1 MNTFNVKAPIY
12 WSGIAGALLLS
23 GCSSTTDHFARA
35 EAALSCSKAIDYYGT
50 ALLSAR
56 LKNPPNL
63 KDAAR
68 AIEGIQTRVPSCEEN
83 PESNLR
89 VLGYTFSGLSYTNQ
103 IEKAPALLQLYVDY
117 ALAHPD
123 ARLEFMTEITLAVE
137 EKMPLARDLA
147 QLTIERGIWGNE
159 YMEGVRQIF
168 STYPLLQKMYPAL
181 EALLPKIKIATDHAS
196 QAIQSNNYQCDFDN
210 CGRVSPSS
218 AYDYAQERRLRGQY
232 RRAYAQSLEQ
242 QGLGQSARVRIA
254 YALANQDE
262 ADAVAHERQQ
272 AAYAQQTTSSGTSSQ
287 SRSNGVNAVLMA
299 LGTIGAAADP
309 KNAAAWGALAGA
321 ADTRPSI
328 NYNAANVQPLPI
340 SGDNKKVV
348 PGVNHCVKLTPS
360 PHGAKSLIFRNSCSF
375 PVEVAYCYQSTQ
387 GASQNT
393 IRLWGLRVCGNGTMG
408 VQIDAMKHVS
418 AVYPGNGSAVTFV
431 ACRFNHGA
439 SGSVMSEPIWKG
451 ASLSVA
457 CYEPEK
463 AAPESSR
470 TRGVR

>member
-1 MNTFNVKAPIY
+1 MNTFNFKAPIY
-12 WSGIAGALLLS
+12 WSGMAGVLLLS
-23 GCSSTTDHFARA
+23 GCSSTLTATDYLERA
-35 EAALSCSKAIDYYGT
+35 EAATSCSKAIDYYQT
-50 ALLSAR
+50 ALMRAAVE
-56 LKNPPNL
+56 KPPNL
-63 KDAAR
+63 KDVVRAAQ
-68 AIEGIQTRVPSCEEN
+68 GIQTRMPSCEEN

-89 VLGYTFSGLSYTNQ
+89 ALGFAAITSFQEL
-103 IEKAPALLQLYVDY
+103 EKEPALLQLYRDY

-123 ARLEFMTEITLAVE
+123 ARLNPYSIRQATIIA
-137 EKMPLARDLA
+137 EKEKLPLAQDLA
-147 QLTIERGIWGNE
+147 QLMIERGIWNYVDAVE
-159 YMEGVRQIF
+159 AQEIF
-168 STYPLLQKMYPAL
+168 SGQPLPTL
-181 EALLPKIKIATDHAS
+181 EALLPKIKIATDHAR
-196 QAIQSNNYQCDFDN
+196 QATQSNNYYCEFDN
-210 CGRVSPSS
+210 CRTSS
-218 AYDYAQERRLRGQY
+218 TSAGYDYAQERRLRGQY

-242 QGLGQSARVRIA
+242 QGLGQSTRVRIA

-272 AAYAQQTTSSGTSSQ
+272 AAYAQQTTSPGTSSQ
-287 SRSNGVNAVLMA
+287 SRSNGVNAALMA
-299 LGTIGAAADP
+299 LGTLGAAADP
-309 KNAAAWGALAGA
+309 KNAAAWSALAGA
-321 ADTRPSI
+321 ADTTPSI